1 MEGGKFNMSA
11 TSPSPT
17 QIKADDQ
24 RPEHPDV
31 WCKRFGAGITPWDA
45 GKVPDGMLKL
55 GYCQAQLGQKDRARN
70 TFNEVLRLYPMSD
83 AARFAQSQLR
93 AMNLGQ

>member
-1 MEGGKFNMSA
+1 
-11 TSPSPT
+11 
-17 QIKADDQ
+17 
-24 RPEHPDV
+24 
-31 WCKRFGAGITPWDA
+31 
-45 GKVPDGMLKL
+45 LKL